1 MMYAARP
8 LSEFKN
14 YEALEMLEA
23 LQNMSHDRK
32 HEREAYYRLVYQTAR
47 SKVELPTEHFRGLLL
62 RLVGDK
68 DHEKVF
74 DAVAKV
80 EKQFRQKKT
89 RPDRL
94 VAPSSGRAGRSG
106 IRCYYCSKIG
116 HIKQNCY
123 KRMADERRENYK
135 PEKSAELK

>member
-1 MMYAARP
+1 MMYASRP

-32 HEREAYYRLVYQTAR
+32 HDKEAYYKLVYQTAR
-47 SKVELPTEHFRGLLL
+47 SKVELPSEHFRSLLL

-80 EKQFRQKKT
+80 EKQLQQK
-89 RPDRL
+89 RPRTVRYD
-94 VAPSSGRAGRSG
+94 ASSSGRPGRFG
-106 IRCYYCSKIG
+106 IRCYYCNKIG
-116 HIKQNCY
+116 HVKQNCF
-123 KRMADERRENYK
+123 KRMADEKSDNSKK
-135 PEKSAELK
+135 PDLKERD